1 MTGKVITLQQLINAS
16 YDADSLADIING
28 AAWVEIETRLGRK
41 CYSIATINAIITRL
55 LEKEELGEAQIAQ
68 SVQNIADKAAQARV
82 DIDTLVAEFDTEKDT
97 LLVQLQDAIDVALAA
112 GAGAAGW
119 TDSLVQTES
128 GLTQRVEN
136 RAFVSS
142 VLNLSDLSNI
152 YVFDISRIVFVKNE
166 NDLFLKIDSSDY
178 SDGGV
183 TIFKDAKNRY
193 WKRQNDT
200 KSFKNFL
207 ANSDYSFIV
216 DDGHRTI
223 SEPNSYLIK
232 QRSSIK
238 GKGYSAWLTDA
249 NLILDK
255 NSGEITNLYLSRSNQ
270 STFSITFNDA
280 TVQPFFCDIKNI
292 FIRESMGIQVAGAE
306 TLLHNIRIVNG
317 NGENRLEKGISVKE
331 KTAGAYS
338 GGDDTSYSH
347 VYIQGC
353 KTGFESTTATAM
365 YDLHVVWADFGV
377 RIGGYD
383 VPGQKPGQK
392 VFFGAYMDKPYN
404 VGIRLSGINGVAFH
418 SPHLFEVGLYADGV
432 SQTEEVCGIRLQGY
446 CYSNFFS
453 APSFNTTDQSKVF
466 SQILITNNAQNNT
479 FVHANGSYKL
489 DANSIERIR
498 RQNFIAGCDGWAR
511 HNNFARLNRA
521 NARNVPQGGEVDL
534 VFYLDW
540 EYPAAN
546 SNCYLFKGSWV
557 SRQPDTTQLT
567 AFGDMYATVRN
578 GCFGGNSIMTRAS
591 ADVGLNW
598 SIVGNPSLSGN
609 QLTVRVKN
617 NGTGAANIAVE
628 LQRSVDAR
636 GEVF

>member
-1 MTGKVITLQQLINAS
+1 MTNPTLITTPFAENGDKNDIPEVTGVEPQNATLEKGFPEITQTPISAGGIPPERKDFNGILNLYGQHIVHLNKGLPYEFDAAFATAIGGYPLHARIMLSNGDIVQNTIANNTNNPNSNMTGWVFDGLIKYFSDYVKNNNFPTS
-16 YDADSLADIING
+16 SD
-28 AAWVEIETRLGRK
+28 V
-41 CYSIATINAIITRL
+41 
-55 LEKEELGEAQIAQ
+55 
-68 SVQNIADKAAQARV
+68 SV
-82 DIDTLVAEFDTEKDT
+82 
-97 LLVQLQDAIDVALAA
+97 
-112 GAGAAGW
+112 
-119 TDSLVQTES
+119 
-128 GLTQRVEN
+128 
-136 RAFVSS
+136 S
-142 VLNLSDLSNI
+142 VL
-152 YVFDISRIVFVKNE
+152 
-166 NDLFLKIDSSDY
+166 
-178 SDGGV
+178 
-183 TIFKDAKNRY
+183 
-193 WKRQNDT
+193 
-200 KSFKNFL
+200 
-207 ANSDYSFIV
+207 
-216 DDGHRTI
+216 DGHQTL
-223 SEPNSYLIK
+223 SSSQNFLIK
-232 QRSSIK
+232 QRGSVK
-238 GKGYSAWLTDA
+238 GNGYAAWLTDA

-255 NSGEITNLYLSRSNQ
+255 NSGEITNLYLSRTNPSDY
-270 STFSITFNDA
+270 TITFNDSL
-280 TVQPFFCDIKNI
+280 VQPFFCDIRNI
-292 FIRESMGIQVAGAE
+292 FVRESKGIQVAGAE

-383 VPGQKPGQK
+383 VPNQKPGQK

-453 APSFNTTDQSKVF
+453 APSFNTTDQSKVY

-489 DANSIERIR
+489 DANSLERIR

-578 GCFGGNSIMTRAS
+578 GCFGGDSIMTRVS

-617 NGTGAANIAVE
+617 NGTGTANIAVE